1 MEMKN
6 RFQEAIQNVQRQRHL
21 ARRSVAM
28 VLVLAMLTAMSV
40 SWRLHQDGIALAAED
55 TRYYCGKEEHKHT
68 DDCYIEGTEPICGY
82 EEGEIVEETMD
93 SADDAGDGDASAAD
107 WDEAGSEP
115 ESEPATQEEPEPEV
129 VLHHHTAD
137 CYEEEEVLTCGIESD
152 HVHQDYC
159 YDQETGEL
167 LCTEHEHTDDC
178 YTLEE
183 VLVCGQEEG
192 EPEKTDDGAAL
203 YDTDENSAEESDSAE
218 EPETAADPEPEQEAT
233 KPETDDEIDTGYTVH
248 HHTAECYGKV
258 LICGKEEHEHTAAC
272 LVNPNAEIDAEYDAK
287 TPDRTNV
294 DWAQDMVLV
303 ARSQLGYTES
313 KADVDEDGNGYTMYA
328 DQYYKDKPM
337 VYADWDSTFVAYC
350 LYHAGVPQDIIPQYA
365 SISAL
370 RGELAR
376 MNSEYYTDDPQ
387 AFASILPGDIVMY
400 KNAEG
405 RETIGV
411 VSDAAVDEET
421 DLTTALTVISGDVAT
436 GCESD
441 GETTIDQVAEVEVA
455 LNDVTSF
462 VSVNAAEGYGI
473 SDLMDGDEE
482 AKNVDSNVIYLV
494 GEDEKLNETAFKSF
508 QVTAQWKSGPKDTDW
523 TNVTADYVFKEG
535 DSIRVNGTLE
545 LQKNAF
551 VDENGNTLCD
561 TIVWKSGLTLAK
573 ALDDGVLTDPDGNVV
588 GTLKVTEN
596 GVATI
601 HFKDLK
607 AFDLEKPVKFW
618 FAALATCSG
627 ENQEQKITFPGT
639 GTTVTVKKN
648 TDIHAKKEL
657 LTKDIQYD
665 EKGNPYL
672 EYRVTV
678 SSENGTEGKV
688 KIEDQ
693 IADWKNLYGT
703 YSDFALKKYSSETDN
718 AGVSISVE
726 PKITN
731 PATGA
736 PKGAETNFVID
747 GLDALKA
754 GERYVLTYRY
764 QLSRTLSINGKLSGD
779 IGNKVTATDKKK
791 IDNPSTDTSYKNF
804 SDRIVKSGNYDSVTR
819 KVTWTITV
827 RNPGKQNLSG
837 YVVTDEIQNS
847 AAKIDKN
854 TVKLYG
860 GDKEDACE
868 AEIPGGTLEM
878 ATGDQGFTYKFP
890 TINAGDV
897 KPYYKIVYQSDAP
910 NGETSIHNTVTITDK
925 GGGDKDSTEVDGNIQ
940 ESGSFFKGKG
950 NHTLQDVGNGLQKA
964 TWYITALIPR
974 DKRTTELTISDTF
987 QQVTYGN
994 GKIAEHYALL
1004 GELFDQ
1010 LNNKTDQKGA
1020 MEVYLDNDGATYRP
1034 QHWNGV
1040 NNYKLITVTYK
1051 FHTADGDDIEIDS
1064 AQDAPAADVKQKKLT
1079 GFSVT
1084 VKSEESIRKVN
1095 IGHTNYGDI
1104 GYTTYVD
1111 VSDVP
1116 EDVSCSI
1123 KNEASSPIFSNKPS
1137 QEYTYKKDKAP
1148 EEKEEIVKQVADDA
1162 GQNYTKDPSK
1172 DYATAQQEGIFY
1184 KISVKPAKGRN
1195 EITVVDTLPDGLVYD
1210 PTRKFSAAQAVFSER
1225 SPSSGKVKYDG
1236 TIDDTLGSKIY
1247 WNADGKP
1254 VYWWDNLNNQKD
1266 LDGFDLTAP
1275 ENFTVTQSADGKT
1288 LTFTIRNLDQIPNTV
1303 KEKYQTIGIF
1313 YALQLTQDAHWAN
1326 QLESSKVYQNTAS
1339 WTGVGGASA
1348 KITVKRGDTH
1358 LDKTVVQNSNGKLTY
1373 KVEINPD
1380 GLNLN
1385 PQSTEITLYDTFT
1398 VNKRGTAT
1406 LDRSSIKLYDHKENQ
1421 DTKDYTL
1428 TTGEEKGDSEVT
1440 HYNMTLTVRDGR
1452 HYTFTYTY
1460 LVDRSQVNSNVD
1472 VTAENKARITAVWQ
1486 EADKETIKSSAG
1498 GGSVGAKDGELTLYK
1513 VDKNSENKVLQGA
1526 VFELTA
1532 YDKESGSW
1540 NTAQVT
1546 ASTDQN
1552 GEITFV
1558 PKEGT
1563 NDTSKVYVSVDT
1575 LYKLVE
1581 TKAPNGYVLDAKPL
1595 YFIWMQNDASE
1606 QAKQKEAYKT
1616 ATGKGKETDA
1626 VGADV
1631 TNYKDVT
1638 YFQTGRSYER
1648 KFTNAPM
1655 QLEFEKVWA
1664 DEDGKITSP
1673 PDGVTAIQLKV
1684 YKYTGTAFDKDTA
1697 EFVKAVKLNTD
1708 NQWREKLHLTDSD
1721 ENTRYYVEEVNVPD
1735 GYKVTYKNR
1744 VGEQT
1749 QLGYA
1754 DGDKVTVTNQKRPT
1768 KLTVYKNWRDQN
1780 GTLTSST
1787 VKEISVT
1794 LHGKPKQGM
1803 AGKETTQTATLTAA
1817 VSWKHVFENL
1827 NPDYLYTV
1835 EESPIP
1841 GFTVS
1846 YSYPEG
1852 SSDVAPG
1859 GTVTITNTEAST
1871 YELPSTG
1878 SPGGTVPYTAGGA
1891 AIALAAVLCGYN
1903 SRRKRKRGEE

>member
-21 ARRSVAM
+21 ARRTVAM

-40 SWRLHQDGIALAAED
+40 SWRLHQDGIALAADD

-68 DDCYIEGTEPICGY
+68 DDCYIEGTEPVCGY

-93 SADDAGDGDASAAD
+93 SADDAGDGDSSAAD

-129 VLHHHTAD
+129 VLHHHTSD

-192 EPEKTDDGAAL
+192 EPEETDDGAAL
-203 YDTDENSAEESDSAE
+203 YDRNENSAEESDFAE
-218 EPETAADPEPEQEAT
+218 EPETAADPEPEKEAT

-287 TPDRTNV
+287 TPARTDA
-294 DWAQDMVLV
+294 DWAEDMVLV
-303 ARSQLGYTES
+303 AKSQLGYTES

-337 VYADWDSTFVAYC
+337 VYADWDCTFVAYC
-350 LYHAGVPQDIIPQYA
+350 LYHAGVPQDVIPQYA

-370 RGELAR
+370 RGALAR
-376 MNSEYYTDDPQ
+376 MNSAYYGDDPQ
-387 AFASILPGDIVMY
+387 DFGGILPGDIVMY

-436 GCESD
+436 GYESD
-441 GETTIDQVAEVEVA
+441 GETTIDQVAEVSVA
-455 LNDVTSF
+455 LADVTSF

-473 SDLMDGDEE
+473 SDLMDEDEE
-482 AKNVDSNVIYLV
+482 AQKVGSNVIDLL
-494 GEDEKLNETAFKSF
+494 DENNELNKTAFKSF
-508 QVTAQWKSGPKDTDW
+508 EVAAQYKSGKTDSDW
-523 TNVTADYVFKEG
+523 TDVTNGYVFQEG
-535 DSIRVNGTLE
+535 DSIRVKGTLS
-545 LQKNAF
+545 LNPDSFRK
-551 VDENGNTLCD
+551 DGNTLCD
-561 TIVWKSGLTLAK
+561 TIVWNSGLTLAK
-573 ALDDGVLTDPDGNVV
+573 ELDNGVLTDPDGNVV
-588 GTLKVTEN
+588 GTLKVTVD

-601 HFKDLK
+601 HFEDLE
-607 AFDLEKPVKFW
+607 AFDLTKPVNFW
-618 FAALATCSG
+618 FTALATCSG
-627 ENQEQKITFPGT
+627 EDLKQEIAFPGT
-639 GTTVTVKKN
+639 GTTITVKKN
-648 TDIHAKKEL
+648 TDIHAEKEL
-657 LTKDIQYD
+657 LTENIQYD
-665 EKGNPYL
+665 KNGNPYL
-672 EYRVTV
+672 EYQVTV
-678 SSENGTEGKV
+678 SSEKGTEGKV

-703 YSDFALKKYSSETDN
+703 YSDFALKKYSSETDKT
-718 AGVSISVE
+718 GTSISVT
-726 PKITN
+726 PTITN
-731 PATGA
+731 PASGA
-736 PKGAETNFVID
+736 PTGAETKFEIN
-747 GLDALKA
+747 GLGALKA
-754 GERYVLTYRY
+754 GERYELTYRY
-764 QLSRTLSINGKLSGD
+764 QLSRDLSKNGKLSGS
-779 IGNKVTATDKKK
+779 IGNKVTATDTGNDKFSP
-791 IDNPSTDTSYKNF
+791 DENSKNF
-804 SDRIVKSGNYDSVTR
+804 SDRIEKSGNYDSVTR

-847 AAKIDKN
+847 AAKIDEN

-860 GDKEDACE
+860 GDKEDACKT
-868 AEIPGGTLEM
+868 EIPGGTLKM
-878 ATGDQGFTYKFP
+878 ATGDQGFTYTFP
-890 TINAGDV
+890 TVKEGDE

-910 NGETSIHNTVTITDK
+910 NGETSIQNTVTITDK
-925 GGGDKDSTEVDGNIQ
+925 DGGDKDSTTVKGNIQ
-940 ESGSFFKGKG
+940 ESGGFVKTTGG
-950 NHTLQDVGNGLQKA
+950 NTALKDAGNGLKKA

-974 DKRTTELTISDTF
+974 EKRFDEVTISDTF
-987 QQVTYGN
+987 QPATYGN
-994 GKIAEHYALL
+994 GQTAEHYALL

-1010 LNNKTDQKGA
+1010 LNNQDGQKGA
-1020 MEVYLDNDGATYRP
+1020 MEVYLDNDNAIYRP
-1034 QHWNGV
+1034 QHWGHF
-1040 NNYKLITVTYK
+1040 KDGITVTYT
-1051 FHTADGDDIEIDS
+1051 FQTASGEQSIKSTAVPTEE
-1064 AQDAPAADVKQKKLT
+1064 QRTLKVT
-1079 GFSVT
+1079 GFRVT
-1084 VKSEESIRKVN
+1084 VSSVKGIRKIN
-1095 IGHTNYGDI
+1095 IGNTGLGT

-1111 VSDVP
+1111 VSNVP
-1116 EDVSCSI
+1116 EEVPCTI
-1123 KNEASSPIFSNKPS
+1123 QNKAHLEGWGDKS
-1137 QEYTYKKDKAP
+1137 AEYPYKKEKAP
-1148 EEKEEIVKQVADDA
+1148 EEKEEIVKQVACDA

-1172 DYATAQQEGIFY
+1172 EYDYATAQQEGIFY
-1184 KISVKPAKGRN
+1184 KISLKPAKGRN

-1210 PTRKFSAAQAVFSER
+1210 PTHKYSAAQAVFSEK

-1247 WNADGKP
+1247 WREDGTP
-1254 VYWWDNLNNQKD
+1254 VYSWENHDGLK
-1266 LDGFDLTAP
+1266 GFDLTAP

-1288 LTFTIRNLDQIPNTV
+1288 LTFTIKNLDQIPDKV

-1313 YALQLTQDAHWAN
+1313 YALQLTQDTDWEN

-1339 WTGVGGASA
+1339 WTGVGDASA

-1358 LDKTVVQNSNGKLTY
+1358 LEKTVVQSGNGKLTY
-1373 KVEINPD
+1373 TVEINPD
-1380 GLNLN
+1380 GLELN
-1385 PQSTEITLYDTFT
+1385 PQSTEITLYDMFT

-1406 LDRSSIKLYDHKENQ
+1406 LDRSSIKLYDHTEER
-1421 DTKDYTL
+1421 DTEDYTL
-1428 TTGEEKGDSEVT
+1428 TTDEEKDGSEVT

-1460 LVDRSQVNSNVD
+1460 IVDRSQVDSKVD

-1486 EADKETIKSSAG
+1486 EASKETIKSSAG
-1498 GGSVGAKDGELTLYK
+1498 GGSVGTKDGELTLYK
-1513 VDKNSENKVLQGA
+1513 VDKNSENKVLSGA
-1526 VFELTA
+1526 EFELTA
-1532 YDKESGSW
+1532 YNKQSGSW
-1540 NTAQVT
+1540 DTAKKVT
-1546 ASTDQN
+1546 ARTDQN

-1558 PKEGT
+1558 PKAGANE
-1563 NDTSKVYVSVDT
+1563 TSKVYVSAGT

-1606 QAKQKEAYKT
+1606 QAKQEDAYKT
-1616 ATGKGKETDA
+1616 ATGKSKETEA
-1626 VGADV
+1626 VDADV
-1631 TNYKDVT
+1631 TSYRSVT
-1638 YFQTGRSYER
+1638 YFQTRHSYER

-1664 DEDGKITSP
+1664 DENGKITSP
-1673 PDGVTAIQLKV
+1673 PDGVTEIRLNV
-1684 YKYTGTAFDKDTA
+1684 YKYTGTVFNKDTA
-1697 EFVKAVKLNTD
+1697 TSVQTVTLNTG
-1708 NQWREKLHLTDSD
+1708 NQWRETLLLTDSN
-1721 ENTRYYVEEVNVPD
+1721 ENTRYYVEEVDVPD
-1735 GYKVTYKNR
+1735 GYKVTYTNR

-1768 KLTVYKNWRDQN
+1768 KLTVYKNWCDQN
-1780 GTLTSST
+1780 GTPTSNST
-1787 VKEISVT
+1787 VAEISVT
-1794 LHGKPKQGM
+1794 LHGKPKNGVT
-1803 AGKETTQTATLTAA
+1803 GDETTQTATLTAKGG
-1817 VSWKHVFENL
+1817 WKHVFEKL

-1852 SSDVAPG
+1852 SSGTTGVAPG
-1859 GTVTITNTEAST
+1859 GTVTITNTEAPT

>member
-1 MEMKN
+1 MGMKN

-40 SWRLHQDGIALAAED
+40 SWRLHQDGIALAADD

-93 SADDAGDGDASAAD
+93 SADDAGDGDSSAAD
-107 WDEAGSEP
+107 RDEAGSEP

-178 YTLEE
+178 YTLEK

-203 YDTDENSAEESDSAE
+203 YDMDENSAEESDSAE
-218 EPETAADPEPEQEAT
+218 EPETAADPEPEKEAT

-258 LICGKEEHEHTAAC
+258 LICGKEEHEHTADC

-287 TPDRTNV
+287 TPDRTSV

-376 MNSEYYTDDPQ
+376 MNSEYYTDDSQ
-387 AFASILPGDIVMY
+387 EFASILPGDIVMY

-455 LNDVTSF
+455 LNEVTSF

-473 SDLMDGDEE
+473 SDLMEEDEE
-482 AKNVDSNVIYLV
+482 AQKVGSNVIDLV
-494 GEDEKLNETAFKSF
+494 DENNELNKTAFNSF
-508 QVTAQWKSGPKDTDW
+508 DVVAQWKYGPKDNDW
-523 TNVTADYVFKEG
+523 ADVKDDHVFKEG
-535 DSIRVNGTLE
+535 DSIRVKGTLS
-545 LQKNAF
+545 LKPDSF
-551 VDENGNTLCD
+551 RKDGKTLCD
-561 TIVWKSGLTLAK
+561 TIVWNSGLKLAK
-573 ALDDGVLTDPDGNVV
+573 ELDNGVLTDPDGNVV

-601 HFKDLK
+601 HFTNLK
-607 AFDLEKPVKFW
+607 AFDLEKPVNFW
-618 FAALATCSG
+618 FTALATCSG
-627 ENQEQKITFPGT
+627 EDLEQEITFPGT

-665 EKGNPYL
+665 QKGNPYL

-678 SSENGTEGKV
+678 SSEKGTAGTV

-703 YSDFALKKYSSETDN
+703 YSDFALKKYSSKTDQT
-718 AGVSISVE
+718 GKSIDVN
-726 PKITN
+726 PTITN
-731 PATGA
+731 PASGA
-736 PKGAETNFVID
+736 PAKADTHFEINN
-747 GLDALKA
+747 LDALKA

-764 QLSRTLSINGKLSGD
+764 QLSRTLSKNEKLSGS
-779 IGNKVTATDKKK
+779 IGNKVTATDNGNNETNS
-791 IDNPSTDTSYKNF
+791 DDAPNNF
-804 SDRIVKSGNYDSVTR
+804 LDRIEKSSSYDSVTR

-827 RNPGKQNLSG
+827 RNPGKQNLSD
-837 YVVTDEIQNS
+837 YVITDKITDS
-847 AAKIDKN
+847 AAKIDES

-860 GDKEDACE
+860 GDKEDACKT
-868 AEIPGGTLEM
+868 EIPGGTLEM
-878 ATGDQGFTYKFP
+878 ATGNQGFTYTFP

-897 KPYYKIVYQSDAP
+897 MPYYKIVYQSDAP
-910 NGETSIHNTVTITDK
+910 NGETSIPNTVTITDK
-925 GGGDKDSTEVDGNIQ
+925 DGGDKDHTTVNGNIQ
-940 ESGSFFKGKG
+940 ESGGLSKTTGG
-950 NHTLQDVGNGLQKA
+950 NTALKDAGNGRQKA

-974 DKRTTELTISDTF
+974 EKRFDEVTISDTF
-987 QQVTYGN
+987 QPAKYDN
-994 GKIAEHYALL
+994 GQTAEHYALL

-1010 LNNKTDQKGA
+1010 LNNKTDQNGA
-1020 MEVYLDNDGATYRP
+1020 MEVYLDNDNAIYRP
-1034 QHWNGV
+1034 QHWGKFNDG
-1040 NNYKLITVTYK
+1040 ITVTYT
-1051 FHTADGDDIEIDS
+1051 FQTASGEQSIKSTAVPTEE
-1064 AQDAPAADVKQKKLT
+1064 QRTLKVT

-1084 VKSEESIRKVN
+1084 VNSVKGIRKIN
-1095 IGHTNYGDI
+1095 IGNSGLGT

-1111 VSDVP
+1111 VSNAP
-1116 EDVSCSI
+1116 EDVPCTI
-1123 KNEASSPIFSNKPS
+1123 KNKAHLEGYDDKSA
-1137 QEYTYKKDKAP
+1137 EYPYKKDKAP
-1148 EEKEEIVKQVADDA
+1148 EEKEEIVKQVSYDAGSNYAQEPDDA
-1162 GQNYTKDPSK
+1162 YDYNKASK
-1172 DYATAQQEGIFY
+1172 EGIFY
-1184 KISVKPAKGRN
+1184 KISLKPAKGRN

-1210 PTRKFSAAQAVFSER
+1210 PNASNYKRSAAQAVFSDK
-1225 SPSSGKVKYDG
+1225 SPSSGIVQADG
-1236 TIDDTLGSKIY
+1236 MVNDTLGSKIY
-1247 WNADGKP
+1247 WKEDGTP
-1254 VYWWDNLNNQKD
+1254 VYWWDNLNNQKG

-1288 LTFTIRNLDQIPNTV
+1288 LTFTIKNLNQIPDTV
-1303 KEKYQTIGIF
+1303 KENYQTIGIF
-1313 YALQLTQDAHWAN
+1313 YALQLTQDAWEN

-1339 WTGVGGASA
+1339 WTGVGDASA
-1348 KITVKRGDTH
+1348 KITVKRDDTH
-1358 LDKTVVQNSNGKLTY
+1358 LDKKVEQTGNGKLTY
-1373 KVEINPD
+1373 TVEINPK

-1385 PQSTEITLYDTFT
+1385 PQSNEITLYDTFT

-1406 LDRSSIKLYDHKENQ
+1406 LDRSSIKLYDHTVNQ
-1421 DTKDYTL
+1421 NTEDYTL
-1428 TTGEEKGDSEVT
+1428 TTDEKKEDREET

-1460 LVDRSQVNSNVD
+1460 LVDRSQVNSSED
-1472 VTAENKARITAVWQ
+1472 VTAQNKARVTAVWQ
-1486 EADKETIKSSAG
+1486 EANKETIKSSAG

-1513 VDKNSENKVLQGA
+1513 VDKNSENKVLKGA
-1526 VFELTA
+1526 VFALTA

-1546 ASTDQN
+1546 ARTDEN

-1558 PKEGT
+1558 PKTGT
-1563 NDTSKVYVSVDT
+1563 NEASKVYVSVDT

-1581 TKAPNGYVLDAKPL
+1581 TEAPNGYVLDAKPL
-1595 YFIWMQNDASE
+1595 YFIWMQNDASV
-1606 QAKQKEAYKT
+1606 QAKQEEAYKA
-1616 ATGKGKETDA
+1616 ATGKTRETEA
-1626 VGADV
+1626 VDTNV

-1638 YFQTGRSYER
+1638 YFQTRHSYEQ
-1648 KFTNAPM
+1648 KFTNAPK
-1655 QLEFEKVWA
+1655 QLELQKVWA
-1664 DEDGKITSP
+1664 DEDGKIMSSP
-1673 PDGVTAIQLKV
+1673 PDGVTEIKLNV
-1684 YKYTGTAFDKDTA
+1684 YQYTGAAFNKNTA
-1697 EFVKAVKLNTD
+1697 ELVKTVTLNTD
-1708 NQWREKLHLTDSD
+1708 NDWREKLLLTDSN

-1744 VGEQT
+1744 AGEQT

-1768 KLTVYKNWRDQN
+1768 KLTVYKNWCDQN
-1780 GTLTSST
+1780 GTQTSST
-1787 VKEISVT
+1787 AKEISVT
-1794 LHGKPKQGM
+1794 LHGKPKEGVT
-1803 AGKETTQTATLTAA
+1803 GGETTQTATLTAA
-1817 VSWKHVFENL
+1817 KRWKHVFENL

-1859 GTVTITNTEAST
+1859 GTVIITNTEAPT

>member
-1 MEMKN
+1 MGMKN

-40 SWRLHQDGIALAAED
+40 SWRLHQDGIALAADD

-93 SADDAGDGDASAAD
+93 SADDAGDGDSSAAD

-137 CYEEEEVLTCGIESD
+137 CYEEEEELTCGIESD

-178 YTLEE
+178 YTLEK

-258 LICGKEEHEHTAAC
+258 LICGKEEHEHTADC

-287 TPDRTNV
+287 TPDRTSM

-387 AFASILPGDIVMY
+387 NFTSILPGDIVMY

-455 LNDVTSF
+455 LNEVTSF

-473 SDLMDGDEE
+473 SDLMEEDEE
-482 AKNVDSNVIYLV
+482 AQKVGSNVIDLV
-494 GEDEKLNETAFKSF
+494 DGNNELNKTAFNSF
-508 QVTAQWKSGPKDTDW
+508 KVVAQYKYGPKDNDW
-523 TNVTADYVFKEG
+523 ANVTDNYVFKEG

-545 LQKNAF
+545 LKKDAF
-551 VDENGNTLCD
+551 VDENGKTLCN
-561 TIVWKSGLTLAK
+561 TIVWNSGLKLAK
-573 ALDDGVLTDPDGNVV
+573 ELDNGVLTDPDGNVV

-601 HFKDLK
+601 HFTNLK
-607 AFDLEKPVKFW
+607 AFDLEKPVEFW
-618 FAALATCSG
+618 FAVLATCSG
-627 ENQEQKITFPGT
+627 EDLEQEITFPGT

-665 EKGNPYL
+665 QKGNPYL
-672 EYRVTV
+672 EYQVTV
-678 SSENGTEGKV
+678 SSEKGTAGTV

-703 YSDFALKKYSSETDN
+703 YSDFALKKYSSKTDQT
-718 AGVSISVE
+718 GKSIDVN
-726 PKITN
+726 PTITN
-731 PATGA
+731 PASGA
-736 PKGAETNFVID
+736 PAKADTHFEINN
-747 GLDALKA
+747 LDALKA

-764 QLSRTLSINGKLSGD
+764 QLSRTLSKNGKLSGS
-779 IGNKVTATDKKK
+779 IGNKVTATDNGNGEFSP
-791 IDNPSTDTSYKNF
+791 DETSTNF
-804 SDRIVKSGNYDSVTR
+804 SDRIEKSSNYDSVRR

-837 YVVTDEIQNS
+837 YVIKDEIQKS
-847 AAKIDKN
+847 AAKIDKD

-860 GDKEDACE
+860 GDKEDACNT
-868 AEIPGGTLEM
+868 EISGGNLKMT
-878 ATGDQGFTYKFP
+878 TGDQGFTYTFP

-897 KPYYKIVYQSDAP
+897 MPYYKIVYQSDAP
-910 NGETSIHNTVTITDK
+910 NGETSIHNTVTIEDQ

-940 ESGSFFKGKG
+940 ESGGLIKSKG
-950 NHTLQDVGNGLQKA
+950 NHTLQDAGNGLQKA

-974 DKRTTELTISDTF
+974 EKRFEAVTISDTF
-987 QQVTYGN
+987 QPATYGN
-994 GKIAEHYALL
+994 EQTAEHYALL

-1010 LNNKTDQKGA
+1010 LNNQDGQKGA
-1020 MEVYLDNDGATYRP
+1020 MEVYLDNNDAIYRP
-1034 QHWNGV
+1034 QHWG
-1040 NNYKLITVTYK
+1040 KLNDGITVTYK
-1051 FHTADGDDIEIDS
+1051 FQTASGVESIASTAVPTAE
-1064 AQDAPAADVKQKKLT
+1064 QRELKVT

-1084 VKSEESIRKVN
+1084 VSSFKGIRKIN
-1095 IGHTNYGDI
+1095 IGNTGSGT

-1111 VSDVP
+1111 VSKVP

-1123 KNEASSPIFSNKPS
+1123 KNSAHLDGFADVSK
-1137 QEYTYKKDKAP
+1137 EYTYKKDKAP
-1148 EEKEEIVKQVADDA
+1148 EEKEEIVKQVACADGSNYAQEPDA
-1162 GQNYTKDPSK
+1162 AYDYNKASK
-1172 DYATAQQEGIFY
+1172 EGIFY
-1184 KISVKPAKGRN
+1184 KISLKPAKGRN

-1210 PTRKFSAAQAVFSER
+1210 PNASNYKRSAAQAVFSDK
-1225 SPSSGKVKYDG
+1225 SPSSGIVQADG
-1236 TIDDTLGSKIY
+1236 MVNDTLGSKIY
-1247 WNADGKP
+1247 WQADGKP
-1254 VYWWDNLNNQKD
+1254 VYWWDNHD
-1266 LDGFDLTAP
+1266 GLDGFDLTAP

-1303 KEKYQTIGIF
+1303 KESYQTIGIF
-1313 YALQLTQDAHWAN
+1313 YALQLTQDADWEN
-1326 QLESSKVYQNTAS
+1326 KLESSKVYQNTAS
-1339 WTGVGGASA
+1339 WTGVGDASA
-1348 KITVKRGDTH
+1348 KITVKRDDTH
-1358 LDKTVVQNSNGKLTY
+1358 LDKKVEQYNNGKLTY
-1373 KVEINPD
+1373 TVEINPE

-1385 PQSTEITLYDTFT
+1385 PQSNEITLYDTFT

-1406 LDRSSIKLYDHKENQ
+1406 LDRSSIKLYDNTEKQ
-1421 DTKDYTL
+1421 YTADYTL
-1428 TTGEEKGDSEVT
+1428 TTDEEKENREVT
-1440 HYNMTLTVRDGR
+1440 HYNMTLTVRDGK

-1460 LVDRSQVNSNVD
+1460 IVDRSQVNSSED
-1472 VTAENKARITAVWQ
+1472 VTAQNKARVTAVWQ
-1486 EADKETIKSSAG
+1486 EANKETIKSSAG

-1540 NTAQVT
+1540 NTAQKVT
-1546 ASTDQN
+1546 AITDQN

-1558 PKEGT
+1558 PKAET
-1563 NDTSKVYVSVDT
+1563 NTASKVYVSADT

-1595 YFIWMQNDASE
+1595 YFIWMQNDASV
-1606 QAKQKEAYKT
+1606 QAKQEEAYKT
-1616 ATGKGKETDA
+1616 ATGKRKETEA
-1626 VGADV
+1626 VDENV
-1631 TNYKDVT
+1631 TSYKNVT
-1638 YFQTGRSYER
+1638 YFQTAHSYER

-1655 QLEFEKVWA
+1655 QLELEKVWA
-1664 DEDGKITSP
+1664 DEDGKITAP
-1673 PDGVTAIQLKV
+1673 PDGVTEIQLKV
-1684 YKYTGTAFDKDTA
+1684 YKYTGTAFNKDTA
-1697 EFVKAVKLNTD
+1697 TLEQTVKLNMGND
-1708 NQWREKLHLTDSD
+1708 WREKLLLTDSD
-1721 ENTRYYVEEVNVPD
+1721 ENTRYYVEEVDVPN

-1744 VGEQT
+1744 AGDQT

-1768 KLTVYKNWRDQN
+1768 KLTVYKNWCDQN

-1787 VKEISVT
+1787 VEQISVT
-1794 LHGKPKQGM
+1794 LHGKPKDGM
-1803 AGKETTQTATLTAA
+1803 TGDETTQTATLTAKGG
-1817 VSWKHVFENL
+1817 WKHVFENL

-1859 GTVTITNTEAST
+1859 GTVTITNTEAPT

>member
-1 MEMKN
+1 M
-6 RFQEAIQNVQRQRHL
+6 
-21 ARRSVAM
+21 
-28 VLVLAMLTAMSV
+28 
-40 SWRLHQDGIALAAED
+40 
-55 TRYYCGKEEHKHT
+55 
-68 DDCYIEGTEPICGY
+68 
-82 EEGEIVEETMD
+82 
-93 SADDAGDGDASAAD
+93 
-107 WDEAGSEP
+107 
-115 ESEPATQEEPEPEV
+115 
-129 VLHHHTAD
+129 
-137 CYEEEEVLTCGIESD
+137 LTCGIESD

-203 YDTDENSAEESDSAE
+203 YDVDENSAEESDSAE
-218 EPETAADPEPEQEAT
+218 EPETVADPEPEKEAT
-233 KPETDDEIDTGYTVH
+233 KPETDAEIDTGYTVH
-248 HHTAECYGKV
+248 HHTDECYGKV

-287 TPDRTNV
+287 TPDRTSV

-376 MNSEYYTDDPQ
+376 MNSEYYTDDSQ
-387 AFASILPGDIVMY
+387 DFASILPGDIVMY

-455 LNDVTSF
+455 LNEVTSF

-473 SDLMDGDEE
+473 SDLMEEDEE
-482 AKNVDSNVIYLV
+482 AQKVGSNVIDLV
-494 GEDEKLNETAFKSF
+494 NKNKELNTTAFNSF
-508 QVTAQWKSGPKDTDW
+508 KVVAQYKYGPKDNDW
-523 TNVTADYVFKEG
+523 ANVTDNYVFKEG

-545 LQKNAF
+545 LKKDAF

-561 TIVWKSGLTLAK
+561 TIVWNSGLKLAK
-573 ALDDGVLTDPDGNVV
+573 ELDNGVLTDPDGNVV

-601 HFKDLK
+601 HFN
-607 AFDLEKPVKFW
+607 DLEAFELTKPVNFW
-618 FAALATCSG
+618 FTALATCSG
-627 ENQEQKITFPGT
+627 EDLEQEITFPGT

-672 EYRVTV
+672 EYQVTV
-678 SSENGTEGKV
+678 SSEKGTAGTV

-703 YSDFALKKYSSETDN
+703 YSDFALKKYSSKTDQT
-718 AGVSISVE
+718 GKSIDVN
-726 PKITN
+726 PTITN
-731 PATGA
+731 PASGA
-736 PKGAETNFVID
+736 PAKADTHFEINN
-747 GLDALKA
+747 LDALKA

-764 QLSRTLSINGKLSGD
+764 QLSRTLSKNGKLSGS
-779 IGNKVTATDKKK
+779 IGNKVTATDNGNGEFSP
-791 IDNPSTDTSYKNF
+791 DETSKNF
-804 SDRIVKSGNYDSVTR
+804 LDRIEKSGNYDSVTR
-819 KVTWTITV
+819 KVNWTITV

-837 YVVTDEIQNS
+837 YVVTDEIVRDEKQKS
-847 AAKIDKN
+847 TAKIDGD

-860 GDKEDACE
+860 GDKEDACKT
-868 AEIPGGTLEM
+868 EIPGGTLEM
-878 ATGDQGFTYKFP
+878 ATGNQGFTYTFP

-897 KPYYKIVYQSDAP
+897 MPYYKIVYQSDAP
-910 NGETSIHNTVTITDK
+910 NGETSIPNTVTITDK
-925 GGGDKDSTEVDGNIQ
+925 DGGDKDHTTVNGNIQ
-940 ESGSFFKGKG
+940 ESGGLSKTTGG
-950 NHTLQDVGNGLQKA
+950 NTALKDAGNGRQKA

-974 DKRTTELTISDTF
+974 EKRFDEVTISDTF
-987 QQVTYGN
+987 QPAKYDN
-994 GKIAEHYALL
+994 GQTAEHYALL

-1010 LNNKTDQKGA
+1010 LNNKTDQNGA
-1020 MEVYLDNDGATYRP
+1020 MEVYLDNDNAIYRP
-1034 QHWNGV
+1034 QHWGKFNDG
-1040 NNYKLITVTYK
+1040 ITVTYT
-1051 FHTADGDDIEIDS
+1051 FQTASGEQSIKSTAVPTEE
-1064 AQDAPAADVKQKKLT
+1064 QRTLKVT

-1084 VKSEESIRKVN
+1084 VNSVKGIRKIN
-1095 IGHTNYGDI
+1095 IGNSGLGT

-1111 VSDVP
+1111 VSNAP
-1116 EDVSCSI
+1116 EDVPCTI
-1123 KNEASSPIFSNKPS
+1123 KNKAHLDGFGDKSA
-1137 QEYTYKKDKAP
+1137 EYPYKKDKAP
-1148 EEKEEIVKQVADDA
+1148 EETEEIVKQVACADGSNYAQEPDA
-1162 GQNYTKDPSK
+1162 AYDYNKASK
-1172 DYATAQQEGIFY
+1172 EGIFY
-1184 KISVKPAKGRN
+1184 KISLKPAKGRN

-1210 PTRKFSAAQAVFSER
+1210 PNASNYKRSAAQAVFSDK
-1225 SPSSGKVKYDG
+1225 SPSSGIVQANG
-1236 TIDDTLGSKIY
+1236 MVNDTLGSKIY
-1247 WNADGKP
+1247 WKEDGTL
-1254 VYWWDNLNNQKD
+1254 VYWWDNLNNQKG

-1288 LTFTIRNLDQIPNTV
+1288 LTFTIKNLNQIPNTV
-1303 KEKYQTIGIF
+1303 KESYQTIGIF
-1313 YALQLTQDAHWAN
+1313 YALQLTQDTDWAN

-1339 WTGVGGASA
+1339 WTGVDDASA

-1358 LDKTVVQNSNGKLTY
+1358 LDKTVVQSGNGKLTY
-1373 KVEINPD
+1373 TVEINPKR
-1380 GLNLN
+1380 LNLN
-1385 PQSTEITLYDTFT
+1385 PKSNEITLYDMFT

-1406 LDRSSIKLYDHKENQ
+1406 LDRSSIKLYDN
-1421 DTKDYTL
+1421 TKGQYTDDYTL
-1428 TTGEEKGDSEVT
+1428 TTDEKKDGSEVT

-1460 LVDRSQVNSNVD
+1460 IVDRSQVNSTEN

-1486 EADKETIKSSAG
+1486 EASKETIKSSAG

-1532 YDKESGSW
+1532 YDKKSGSW
-1540 NTAQVT
+1540 DTAQKVT
-1546 ASTDQN
+1546 AITDEN

-1558 PKEGT
+1558 PKTGT
-1563 NDTSKVYVSVDT
+1563 NEASKVYVSVDT

-1581 TKAPNGYVLDAKPL
+1581 TEAPNGYVLDAKPL

-1606 QAKQKEAYKT
+1606 QAKQKAAYKT
-1616 ATGKGKETDA
+1616 ATGKRKETEA
-1626 VGADV
+1626 VDENV
-1631 TNYKDVT
+1631 TSYKNVT
-1638 YFQTGRSYER
+1638 YFQTGHSYEQ
-1648 KFTNAPM
+1648 KFTNAPK
-1655 QLEFEKVWA
+1655 QLELQKVWA
-1664 DEDGKITSP
+1664 DEDGKIMSSP
-1673 PDGVTAIQLKV
+1673 PDGVTAIQLNV
-1684 YKYTGTAFDKDTA
+1684 YKYTGTVFNKDTA
-1697 EFVKAVKLNTD
+1697 TLEQTVTLNTGND
-1708 NQWREKLHLTDSD
+1708 WREKLLLTDSD
-1721 ENTRYYVEEVNVPD
+1721 EKTRYYVEEVNVPD

-1744 VGEQT
+1744 DGEQT
-1749 QLGYA
+1749 QLDYA

-1768 KLTVYKNWRDQN
+1768 KLTVYKNWCDQN
-1780 GTLTSST
+1780 GTQTSST
-1787 VKEISVT
+1787 VTGISVT
-1794 LHGKPKQGM
+1794 LHGKPKDGM
-1803 AGKETTQTATLTAA
+1803 AGEVTTKTVTLTAA
-1817 VSWKHVFENL
+1817 DRWKHVFEGL
-1827 NPDYLYTV
+1827 DPDYLYTV

-1859 GTVTITNTEAST
+1859 GTVTITNTEAPT

>member
-1 MEMKN
+1 MGMKN
-6 RFQEAIQNVQRQRHL
+6 RFREAVQNVQRQRHL

-40 SWRLHQDGIALAAED
+40 SWRLHQDGIALAADD

-93 SADDAGDGDASAAD
+93 SADDAGDGDSSVAD
-107 WDEAGSEP
+107 WDEAGSKP

-137 CYEEEEVLTCGIESD
+137 CYEEEEELTCGIESD

-203 YDTDENSAEESDSAE
+203 YDVDENSAEESDSAE
-218 EPETAADPEPEQEAT
+218 EPETVADPEPEKEAS

-258 LICGKEEHEHTAAC
+258 LICGKEEHEHTADC

-287 TPDRTNV
+287 TPDRTSV

-387 AFASILPGDIVMY
+387 EFASILPGDIVMY

-455 LNDVTSF
+455 LNEVTSF

-473 SDLMDGDEE
+473 SDLMEEDEE
-482 AKNVDSNVIYLV
+482 AQKVGSKVIYLV
-494 GEDEKLNETAFKSF
+494 GEDKKLNETDFKSF
-508 QVTAQWKSGPKDTDW
+508 EVAAQYKNGPKDSDW
-523 TNVTADYVFKEG
+523 ANVTDNYVFKEG
-535 DSIRVNGTLE
+535 DSIRVNGTLS
-545 LQKNAF
+545 LNPDSFRK
-551 VDENGNTLCD
+551 DGKTLCD
-561 TIVWKSGLTLAK
+561 TIVWNSGLTLAK
-573 ALDDGVLTDPDGNVV
+573 ELDNGVLTDPKGNPV
-588 GTLKVTEN
+588 GTLKVTEK

-601 HFKDLK
+601 HFDDLSK
-607 AFDLEKPVKFW
+607 FELAKPVKFW

-627 ENQEQKITFPGT
+627 EDLEQKITFPGT

-657 LTKDIQYD
+657 LTKNIRYD
-665 EKGNPYL
+665 QDGDPYL
-672 EYRVTV
+672 EYQVIV
-678 SSENGTEGKV
+678 SSEKGTEGTV
-688 KIEDQ
+688 KIVDQ
-693 IADWKNLYGT
+693 IAARTNLYGK
-703 YSDFALKKYSSETDN
+703 YSGFTLKKYRTDETSE
-718 AGVSISVE
+718 SIPVK
-726 PKITN
+726 PTITN
-731 PATGA
+731 PVSGA
-736 PKGAETNFVID
+736 PTGAETQFEINN
-747 GLDALKA
+747 LDALKA
-754 GERYVLTYRY
+754 GERYELTYRY
-764 QLSRTLSINGKLSGD
+764 QLSRTLSKNGKLSGS
-779 IGNKVTATDKKK
+779 IGNNVIATDTG
-791 IDNPSTDTSYKNF
+791 NGTTSPDKTSNKF
-804 SDRIVKSGNYDSVTR
+804 LDRIEKSSSYDSVRR

-837 YVVTDEIQNS
+837 YVIKDEIQKS
-847 AAKIDKN
+847 AAKIDKD

-860 GDKEDACE
+860 GDKEDECNT
-868 AEIPGGTLEM
+868 EISDGTLTM
-878 ATGDQGFTYKFP
+878 KTGDQGFTYKFP

-910 NGETSIHNTVTITDK
+910 NGETSIHNTVTIADK
-925 GGGDKDSTEVDGNIQ
+925 DGGDKDSTEVDGNIQ
-940 ESGSFFKGKG
+940 ESGGLSKTTGG
-950 NHTLQDVGNGLQKA
+950 NTALKDAGNGRQKA

-974 DKRTTELTISDTF
+974 EKRFDEVTISDTF
-987 QQVTYGN
+987 QPAMYDN
-994 GKIAEHYALL
+994 GQKAEHYALL

-1010 LNNKTDQKGA
+1010 LNNQVDQKGA
-1020 MEVYLDNDGATYRP
+1020 MEVYLDNDDRTFRP
-1034 QHWNGV
+1034 QHWGKFNDG
-1040 NNYKLITVTYK
+1040 ITVTYT
-1051 FHTADGDDIEIDS
+1051 FQTASGEKSIKSTAVPTEE
-1064 AQDAPAADVKQKKLT
+1064 QRTLKVT

-1084 VKSEESIRKVN
+1084 VNSVKGIRKIN
-1095 IGHTNYGDI
+1095 IGNSGLGT

-1111 VSDVP
+1111 VSNAP
-1116 EDVSCSI
+1116 EDVPCTI
-1123 KNEASSPIFSNKPS
+1123 KNKAHLDGFGDKSA
-1137 QEYTYKKDKAP
+1137 EYPYKKDKAP
-1148 EEKEEIVKQVADDA
+1148 EEKEEIVKQVSYDA
-1162 GQNYTKDPSK
+1162 GQNYTNDSSK
-1172 DYATAQQEGIFY
+1172 EYNYATAQQKGVFY
-1184 KISVKPAKGRN
+1184 KISLKPAKGRN

-1210 PTRKFSAAQAVFSER
+1210 PNASNYKRSAAQAVFSKK
-1225 SPSSGKVKYDG
+1225 SPSSGKVKDDG

-1247 WNADGKP
+1247 WQADGTP
-1254 VYWWDNLNNQKD
+1254 VYGGENQ
-1266 LDGFDLTAP
+1266 DGLKCFDLTAP

-1288 LTFTIRNLDQIPNTV
+1288 LTFTIKNLNQIPDKV
-1303 KEKYQTIGIF
+1303 KESYQTIGIF
-1313 YALQLTQDAHWAN
+1313 YALQLTQDAWEN
-1326 QLESSKVYQNTAS
+1326 QLESSKVYPNTAS
-1339 WTGVGGASA
+1339 WTGVGNASA

-1358 LDKTVVQNSNGKLTY
+1358 LDKKVEQYNNGKLTY
-1373 KVEINPD
+1373 TVEINPK
-1380 GLNLN
+1380 GLELN
-1385 PQSTEITLYDTFT
+1385 PRSTEITLYDTFT

-1406 LDRSSIKLYDHKENQ
+1406 LDRSSIKLFDK
-1421 DTKDYTL
+1421 TKGQYTDSYTL
-1428 TTGEEKGDSEVT
+1428 TTDEKKEGREVT
-1440 HYNMTLTVRDGR
+1440 HYNMTLTVQDGR
-1452 HYTFTYTY
+1452 PYTFTYTY
-1460 LVDRSQVNSNVD
+1460 LVDRSQVNSSEE
-1472 VTAENKARITAVWQ
+1472 VTAENKARVTAVWQ
-1486 EADKETIKSSAG
+1486 EANKQFITSSAG
-1498 GGSVGAKDGELTLYK
+1498 GGSVGSKDGELTLYK
-1513 VDKNSENKVLQGA
+1513 VDKNSENKVLKGA
-1526 VFELTA
+1526 EFTLTA
-1532 YDKESGSW
+1532 YDKQNGSW
-1540 NTAQVT
+1540 NTEQKVT
-1546 ASTDQN
+1546 ASTDEN
-1552 GEITFV
+1552 GKITFV
-1558 PKEGT
+1558 PIEGA
-1563 NDTSKVYVSVDT
+1563 NETSKVYVSVDT

-1581 TKAPNGYVLDAKPL
+1581 IKAPNGYVLDAKPL
-1595 YFIWMQNDASE
+1595 YFIWMQNDMQNDASV
-1606 QAKQKEAYKT
+1606 QKKQEEAYIK
-1616 ATGKGKETDA
+1616 ATGKAKETDA
-1626 VGADV
+1626 ADPDV
-1631 TNYKDVT
+1631 ANYKSVT
-1638 YFQTGRSYER
+1638 YFQTGHSYER
-1648 KFTNAPM
+1648 KFTNAPK
-1655 QLEFEKVWA
+1655 QLELQKVWA
-1664 DEDGKITSP
+1664 DEDGKITAP
-1673 PDGVTAIQLKV
+1673 PDGVTEIKLNV
-1684 YKYTGTAFDKDTA
+1684 YKYTGTAFNKDTA
-1697 EFVKAVKLNTD
+1697 TLEQTVKLNTD
-1708 NQWREKLHLTDSD
+1708 NQWREKLLLTDSN

-1749 QLGYA
+1749 QLDYA

-1768 KLTVYKNWRDQN
+1768 KLTVYKNWYDQN
-1780 GTLTSST
+1780 GTQTSST

-1794 LHGKPKQGM
+1794 LHGKPKDGM
-1803 AGKETTQTATLTAA
+1803 TGGNTTQTATLTAERG
-1817 VSWKHVFENL
+1817 WKHVFEGL

-1852 SSDVAPG
+1852 SSTGVAPG